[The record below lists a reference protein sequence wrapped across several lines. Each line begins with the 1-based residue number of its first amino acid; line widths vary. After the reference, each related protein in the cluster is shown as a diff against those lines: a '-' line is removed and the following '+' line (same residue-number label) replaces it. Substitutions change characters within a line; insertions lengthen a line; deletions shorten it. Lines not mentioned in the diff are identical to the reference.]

1 MHRNRE
7 KKEGKTIR
15 WNRGVIGSLVAI
27 FIVVTFAVVGV
38 ADAAAKKSLNFSG
51 GSPGGN
57 YNLVTTALS
66 PLLAGGPSKISVF
79 PEGSTGSP
87 ENVRRANSGEADL
100 ALAFGSDLHEAWK
113 GEGRF
118 KTPLRNIRALAYMDA
133 NIAHVVTL
141 AKSNILKF
149 EDLFDKKIALG
160 PQGSGSSMNLERLL
174 RAMGAWDKVRRNAV
188 FTGAMSASE
197 ALKDGHIAAYNWH
210 VNIGNATYHDTASM
224 HDIRI
229 LDLDAPARA
238 SGFYTKYPYYTPFTI
253 PAGIYRSVSKPVK
266 TWATPTFWIVKDTF
280 PEEVVYELLKVAFSD
295 DSVRRMH
302 EAVGM
307 SARMNFGRDKALQGI
322 PIPMHPG
329 AIKYWKD
336 QGFTVPEIR

>member
-1 MHRNRE
+1 MHGNRRLI
-7 KKEGKTIR
+7 GLLAAV
-15 WNRGVIGSLVAI
+15 GMAVIFS
-27 FIVVTFAVVGV
+27 VTGMAE
-38 ADAAAKKSLNFSG
+38 AAAKKALNFSG

-66 PLLAGGPSKISVF
+66 PLLANGPSKLSVF

-87 ENVRRANSGEADL
+87 ENIRRTNSGEADL
-100 ALAFGSDLHEAWK
+100 ALGFGSDLHEAWN

-118 KTPLRNIRALAYMDA
+118 KEPLRNIRALAYMDA

-141 AKSNILKF
+141 KRSNILNF

-160 PQGSGSSMNLERLL
+160 PQGSGSSMNIERLL
-174 RAMGAWDKVRRNAV
+174 RAMGAWDQVRRNAV

-210 VNIGNATYHDTASM
+210 VNIGNATYHDTAST

-253 PAGIYRSVSKPVK
+253 PAGIYRSVDEPVK

-280 PEEVVYELLKVAFSD
+280 PEDVVYELLSVAFSA
-295 DSVRRMH
+295 DSIRRMH

-307 SARMNFGRDKALQGI
+307 SAQMNYGRDKALQGI

-329 AIKYWKD
+329 AIRFWKD
-336 QGFTVPEIR
+336 QGFSVPDIR